1 MQRQYARKYGG
12 TRIIRTPRNLSR
24 VVCLGGGTFWLSG
37 PGHETLEPFVGR
49 GVDGCHGFMLE
60 GSGSCF
66 SRNRIGKRS
75 FLGYLR
81 VRSSQTHLIN
91 QWLERVC
98 ICKQTV
104 NRRHVRLRKHAFLLA
119 RDIWEWNFCPLMRTF
134 VSFINKRQSCFT
146 HV

>member
-1 MQRQYARKYGG
+1 M
-12 TRIIRTPRNLSR
+12 
-24 VVCLGGGTFWLSG
+24 
-37 PGHETLEPFVGR
+37 
-49 GVDGCHGFMLE
+49 GVT
-60 GSGSCF
+60 GSCWRVLVRVLVGIE
-66 SRNRIGKRS
+66 SEKEV

-104 NRRHVRLRKHAFLLA
+104 NRRHVRLRKHPFLLA
-119 RDIWEWNFCPLMRTF
+119 RDICEWNFCPLMRTF
-134 VSFINKRQSCFT
+134 VRFINKRQSCFT

>member
-1 MQRQYARKYGG
+1 M
-12 TRIIRTPRNLSR
+12 
-24 VVCLGGGTFWLSG
+24 
-37 PGHETLEPFVGR
+37 
-49 GVDGCHGFMLE
+49 DGCHGFMLE

-98 ICKQTV
+98 TCKQTV
-104 NRRHVRLRKHAFLLA
+104 NRRHVRLRKHPFLLA

-146 HV
+146 HVQVQCLSPHENIYNSTHAHYDTIICTCLLLINESSVVRSP